1 MDVMRMYQDKL
12 MSAEKAAD
20 LVNSGDWVDYGWTVG
35 TPVVIDRALAKRM
48 PELSDV
54 KVRGSIV
61 LWEPEIFKIDNP
73 GAHFCWN
80 SWHMGGYERRAAQAG
95 FAYYA
100 PMRFAELPRY
110 YRDMPEPVDVAFFQ
124 VAPMDDHGYFNFGP
138 SATYYQALIERS
150 EKVVVEVNE
159 KMPRCL
165 GGFEEKIHVSQVYG
179 IVEGDNDPVGELRTP
194 EPSDIDKQV
203 AAHIVPLIPDGAC
216 LQLGI
221 GGMINAVGKLIAQ
234 SDLKDLGVHTE
245 MYIDAFVDMAAAG
258 KLTGA
263 KKSIGRFKQTYSF
276 AAGTQK
282 TYDYLHDNP
291 ECEMV
296 PIDYVNDV
304 RKVALLDNFISINNA
319 VEVDIYGQV
328 SAESSQYKHI
338 SGTGG
343 QLDFVMGAYL
353 SPGGKSFICL
363 PSTYQ
368 TKEGE
373 TKSRILPAL
382 HAGSIVTDPRTA
394 THHIVTEYGVAN
406 LKGLSNWQRAE
417 ALIGI
422 AHPDFHD
429 ELIAEAQRMKIWR
442 RSNK

>member
-20 LVNSGDWVDYGWTVG
+20 LVSSGDWVDYGWTVG